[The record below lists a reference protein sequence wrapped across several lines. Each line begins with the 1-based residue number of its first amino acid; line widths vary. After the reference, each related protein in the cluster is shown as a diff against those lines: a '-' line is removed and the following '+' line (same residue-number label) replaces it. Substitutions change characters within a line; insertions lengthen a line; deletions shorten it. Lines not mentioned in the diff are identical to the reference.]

1 MMSACWKERTHT
13 DALLLPFILLA
24 GCHELKY
31 SISPE
36 EFYISKIL
44 HNLHLVRFQRT
55 QIWLCGVYF
64 YCGKIYI
71 KIKCTILSI
80 LKCTIQ
86 RHLNTLTRQWCT
98 TIATAHLQN
107 EPLYPLNSNSPSLLS
122 SFLATT
128 ILPPVSIS
136 LNYSRDFLE
145 YLSFVYGLFN
155 IMSSRFNHVVIGV
168 RISFHFKG
176 E

>member
-1 MMSACWKERTHT
+1 MSPCWKERTHI

-36 EFYISKIL
+36 AFYISKIL

-64 YCGKIYI
+64 YRGKIYI
-71 KIKCTILSI
+71 KIKCTSLSI

-86 RHLNTLTRQWCT
+86 RHLNTLTRQRCT
-98 TIATAHLQN
+98 TITTTHLQN
-107 EPLYPLNSNSPSLLS
+107 
-122 SFLATT
+122 F
-128 ILPPVSIS
+128 
-136 LNYSRDFLE
+136 
-145 YLSFVYGLFN
+145 FVFP
-155 IMSSRFNHVVIGV
+155 R
-168 RISFHFKG
+168 
-176 E
+176 